1 MTYYHTTK
9 IGTPMA
15 GAKMSVSMRWDSP
28 ADGVPV
34 SSTSKNVKN
43 AAGHMGV
50 KLRAVM
56 KTVAKGAMI
65 PSYKCT
71 AMFRFANRSHTFL
84 TYALNSV
91 SWTCASKPVPVR
103 STYMIFSWTA
113 VTFIYLK

>member
-1 MTYYHTTK
+1 MTYYHKTQLGK
-9 IGTPMA
+9 PEP
-15 GAKMSVSMRWDSP
+15 GAEMSASIRWDSP

-34 SSTSKNVKN
+34 SNTSEDVINDD
-43 AAGHMGV
+43 GHAGV

-56 KTVAKGAMI
+56 TTVAKGPMI
-65 PSYKCT
+65 PSYNCT

-103 STYMIFSWTA
+103 STYIFS
-113 VTFIYLK
+113 